1 MTEQKPTKKTK
12 SQILKEKY
20 GFARNKDTNTDFSE
34 KKQKLDVETQKKK
47 KDYAHNSDSSKKKLN
62 QY

>member
-20 GFARNKDTNTDFSE
+20 GFDRNKDKNTDFSE
-34 KKQKLDVETQKKK
+34 KKQKLDVETQNKK
-47 KDYAHNSDSSKKKLN
+47 KDYALNSDNSKKKLN